1 MSKGNKV
8 GSAGRFRAG
17 YGRSVR
23 AKVWEVEKKQ
33 KKKQVCPFC
42 KKPKAKRLAKGLW
55 KCGSCDKKFA
65 GHAYYTSAAQT

>member
-1 MSKGNKV
+1 MSKTNKV

-33 KKKQVCPFC
+33 KQKQICPHC
-42 KKPKAKRLAKGLW
+42 KKPKAKRTSKGLW
-55 KCGSCDKKFA
+55 ECGACKRKFTSN
-65 GHAYYTSAAQT
+65 AYYT